1 MAEPNRSSDSLDPPA
16 DDKTLQAAAAA
27 NAAPSSATDDTSPS
41 SLADRTKRTFRCDL
55 VKGAC
60 GGVLETGWQVFA
72 LLLAVRVFQ
81 ASPEIKASIAAAG
94 AMGLLLTPLSLFLVT
109 RTQIPVARAGAIFLL
124 GASFFLFLAT
134 FSTSL
139 LWFFFAMVF
148 SALLFSQHV
157 PLMVH
162 IYSANYSPKSRGS
175 LLSNSVVLSVIA
187 AAVFSHLGGQLL
199 DHDLAYYPSLLAVM
213 AVAAALAAFAISKM
227 PSTPLPESASRNP
240 LASISYAWKDRVFG
254 LMLTVW
260 MLMGLGNLII
270 IPLRVEYM
278 ANPRFGVDASNAEIA
293 LAVAVIPY
301 IARLLTTH
309 LWGFLFDRLNFVI
322 VRTLLNTCFLV
333 SILIF
338 FNTKSLWAIGLAGVI
353 FGVASAGG
361 NIAWNLWVT
370 KLAPPEKVAGYMSV
384 HTFTT
389 GLRGV
394 AAPFIGFYLITH
406 FSPAISA
413 WLASGLIALSI
424 FMLMPMKSRW

>member
-1 MAEPNRSSDSLDPPA
+1 M
-16 DDKTLQAAAAA
+16 KG
-27 NAAPSSATDDTSPS
+27 PSSSSPS
-41 SLADRTKRTFRCDL
+41 APTARSQVPSNAIPSDRDRMRTTFRCDL

-72 LLLAVRVFQ
+72 LLLAVRVYQ

-94 AMGLLLTPLSLFLVT
+94 AFGLLLGPLSLFVIT
-109 RTQIPVARAGAIFLL
+109 RMQISVARAGAAFLL
-124 GASFFLFLAT
+124 GTSLFLLLASFSSSLGWFFLA
-134 FSTSL
+134 
-139 LWFFFAMVF
+139 MVL
-148 SALLFSQHV
+148 SALMFSQHV

-162 IYSANYSPKSRGS
+162 IYSANYSAKSRGS
-175 LLSNSVVLSVIA
+175 LLSNSIVLSVVTA
-187 AAVFSHLGGQLL
+187 ALFSHLGGRLL
-199 DHDLAYYPSLLAVM
+199 DYDLGYYPLLLGTM
-213 AVAAALAAFAISKM
+213 AGAAAIASLAMGKM

-240 LASISYAWKDRVFG
+240 LASISYAWKDPVFG

-260 MLMGLGNLII
+260 MLMGLGNLIT

-278 ANPRFGVDASNAEIA
+278 ANPRFGVNASNAEIA
-293 LAVAVIPY
+293 LAIAVIPY

-322 VRTLLNTCFLV
+322 VRTLLNACFLV
-333 SILIF
+333 SILVF
-338 FNTKSLWAIGLAGVI
+338 FHTESVWMLGLAGAF

-370 KLAPPEKVAGYMSV
+370 KLAPSERVAGYMSV

-406 FSPAISA
+406 FTPAFSAWISA
-413 WLASGLIALSI
+413 GLIFLSI
-424 FMLMPMKSRW
+424 VLLVPMKSRW